1 MSMPHSSHG
10 FTRDARTAQPSPLT
24 RPMQSVSPE
33 RAEEEHLE
41 STFIDEIRVK
51 HHIIEIAEP
60 KVQQQNSKKG
70 EMI

>member
-1 MSMPHSSHG
+1 MSMPSGSHG
-10 FTRDARTAQPSPLT
+10 FNHDSRTAQPSPLT
-24 RPMQSVSPE
+24 RPTLSVSPE

-60 KVQQQNSKKG
+60 KVQ
-70 EMI
+70 